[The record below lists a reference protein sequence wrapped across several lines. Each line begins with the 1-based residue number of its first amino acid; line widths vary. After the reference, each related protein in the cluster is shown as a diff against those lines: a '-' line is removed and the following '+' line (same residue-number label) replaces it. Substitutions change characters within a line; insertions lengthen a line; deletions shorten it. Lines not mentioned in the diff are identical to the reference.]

1 MTSLSKG
8 QVSIPERIKGLIFDC
23 DGTLVDSMIL
33 HRNAWADALEAHGG
47 KYDEEFFF
55 STRGMK
61 ESDIVEDY
69 NSRFGTALNVQG
81 VVTAKH
87 RLFMSHIHEV
97 QPIRIV
103 TAIAEQHHG
112 KLPMAVVSG
121 SVREIVMKELHVIG
135 IDHLFQY
142 ILTGDD
148 PFPQKPAPDLFLE
161 AARLIGVPPTE
172 CQVFE
177 DGDLGLLG
185 AERAGM
191 LATDIRPFL

>member
-1 MTSLSKG
+1 
-8 QVSIPERIKGLIFDC
+8 
-23 DGTLVDSMIL
+23 
-33 HRNAWADALEAHGG
+33 
-47 KYDEEFFF
+47 
-55 STRGMK
+55 
-61 ESDIVEDY
+61 
-69 NSRFGTALNVQG
+69 
-81 VVTAKH
+81 
-87 RLFMSHIHEV
+87 MSHIHEV

-103 TAIAEQHHG
+103 TAIAERYHG

-177 DGDLGLLG
+177 DGDLGLIG